1 MDTKFSILHNV
12 IEIIINLYLDPILI
26 FPAHLSIIQLT
37 FFKMAPTV
45 LYNVAIPP
53 RDENK
58 TKWFTGQVYVNNHDV
73 CTDPS
78 DPWRHCAL
86 LMEVWEKY
94 DGVPSVCFI
103 ENDGCPDH
111 NYRHLKPLLAMICLG
126 LTAGVRVLVL
136 NQNVA
141 KQSFLNLVEKVMSLR
156 LPKNKN

>member
-1 MDTKFSILHNV
+1 MK
-12 IEIIINLYLDPILI
+12 
-26 FPAHLSIIQLT
+26 
-37 FFKMAPTV
+37 K
-45 LYNVAIPP
+45 
-53 RDENK
+53 
-58 TKWFTGQVYVNNHDV
+58 KWFTGQVYVNNHDV

-103 ENDGCPDH
+103 ENDGCHDH
-111 NYRHLKPLLAMICLG
+111 YYRHLKPLLAMICLG

-141 KQSFLNLVEKVMSLR
+141 KQSFLNLVERVMSLINMSTSRAITTRARGSER
-156 LPKNKN
+156 LEQLTKNRQVKPPYEPFSNAIQN